1 MAFPEKAFPKKLFPW
16 NGFTIKDNSCTLY
29 LVLHTP
35 YVFFDK
41 SFVKKFGGLS
51 GKRFGGLSG
60 KRFGGL
66 SGKFFYRVYNEMKS
80 CLVRSKSNLQWDEKS
95 LYPEGILPL
104 YPEKI
109 RGSIPSGRI
118 SSRILPRIFSGR
130 IPSQILPRIFSGKI
144 PSRILPRIFSGY

>member
-41 SFVKKFGGLS
+41 SF

-80 CLVRSKSNLQWDEKS
+80 CIVRSKSNLQWDEKS

-104 YPEKI
+104 YPSGVVSL
-109 RGSIPSGRI
+109 RGTGYYPVSFRGESLPGYYPYTPIPLYPGGVPGTGR
-118 SSRILPRIFSGR
+118 S
-130 IPSQILPRIFSGKI
+130 
-144 PSRILPRIFSGY
+144 FSGYYPYTPKGY